1 MNIRW
6 EYYSF
11 PELTTA
17 LLYDIL
23 ALRQTVFIVEQNC
36 IYLDA
41 DGHYD
46 YCSLHC
52 CGFDEKGRLIAYTRI
67 IPPNIKYEEPA
78 IGRVVVVASARKKGI
93 GNELMKLSIEKCN
106 KLYPEHSIRIS
117 AQCYLEQFY
126 SNLGFSSVGQP
137 YQEDDIPHIE
147 MLRQ

>member
-1 MNIRW
+1 MNVVW
-6 EYYSF
+6 KYFSF
-11 PELTTA
+11 SELSIT

-23 ALRQTVFIVEQNC
+23 ALRQAVFIVEQNS

-46 YCSLHC
+46 YSALHF
-52 CGFDEKGRLIAYTRI
+52 CGFDEVGVLIAYTRI
-67 IPPNIKYEEPA
+67 IPPKEKYEEPA
-78 IGRVVVVASARKKGI
+78 IGRVVVATSARKKGI
-93 GNELMKLSIEKCN
+93 GYELMKRSIEKCN

-126 SNLGFSSVGQP
+126 SNLGFCSVGQP
-137 YQEDDIPHIE
+137 YLEDDIPHIE